1 MNNKSKTGLLS
12 GGPIIKSGDYSIEVG
27 KAEGG
32 KVKIRFFGKDN
43 QGLQEDLKAL
53 VILDNVALT
62 LIESLDK

>member
-32 KVKIRFFGKDN
+32 KVNI
-43 QGLQEDLKAL
+43 
-53 VILDNVALT
+53 
-62 LIESLDK
+62 SHS